1 MSAMRDMSPIIDPPH
16 GSSFINRYGV
26 SKYLS
31 VVLSSDEVASS
42 NIIKDG
48 FLAEDNKRISLQRD
62 RWQIT
67 AYSRKRGVQLIFPV
81 TAFEKFVSKRFSF
94 WIWFWMYGIAL
105 ENFVILGFRDS
116 IRYRSGCQNGW
127 IFGKLPWGG
136 GHFQSKN
143 SCWRFWTLI

>member
-48 FLAEDNKRISLQRD
+48 FLEADNKRISLQRD
-62 RWQIT
+62 RWQVT

-81 TAFEKFVSKRFSF
+81 TAFEKIVSKDFLFGFSSECMELSHCH
-94 WIWFWMYGIAL
+94 ISML
-105 ENFVILGFRDS
+105 
-116 IRYRSGCQNGW
+116 
-127 IFGKLPWGG
+127 GKLRDFGFQRFGG
-136 GHFQSKN
+136 RGGRWMNEMQNKAIAEPA
-143 SCWRFWTLI
+143 WL

>member
-1 MSAMRDMSPIIDPPH
+1 MSAMRDMSPIIDPPQ

-81 TAFEKFVSKRFSF
+81 TAFQKNCLKKIFFLDLVLNV
-94 WIWFWMYGIAL
+94 W
-105 ENFVILGFRDS
+105 N
-116 IRYRSGCQNGW
+116 C
-127 IFGKLPWGG
+127 FGKLRDLGFQRFNKGQVRLPKRMNFRKTSMGG
-136 GHFQSKN
+136 GVVIFNPKSHVEDFGP
-143 SCWRFWTLI
+143 